1 MEYLDDKQVC
11 SLLGILT
18 DRIEELQRQVNA
30 LKALWT
36 EERNKA
42 EERKKENETL

>member
-1 MEYLDDKQVC
+1 MKYLDDKQVW

-18 DRIEELQRQVNA
+18 DRIEELQRQVNT

-42 EERKKENETL
+42 ESVK

>member
-1 MEYLDDKQVC
+1 MEYLDDKQVW

-18 DRIEELQRQVNA
+18 DRIEELQRQVNT
-30 LKALWT
+30 LKALWA
-36 EERNKA
+36 EERNKV